1 MTPFSVINTKIKTRS
16 KVNFLERFP
25 AGVSL
30 FVCDFLSPTKNHA
43 NSACAT
49 NTKQHF
55 LNHSLP
61 TIYG

>member
-1 MTPFSVINTKIKTRS
+1 MTPFSVINTKIKTRP
-16 KVNFLERFP
+16 KVNFLERSP

-30 FVCDFLSPTKNHA
+30 FACDFLSPTKTGQIC
-43 NSACAT
+43 ACAT

-55 LNHSLP
+55 LNHSFP